1 MSKRIKVISKTLP
14 KIVSTSKMLRKIEP
28 EKVSGALGA
37 KEVFEIDTDRNIGS
51 ISGIALRMEI
61 VEKIKST
68 GGRPSI
74 TFADG
79 EKKIP
84 ISDENW
90 ETLKVMAN
98 FFTESIGS
106 KSKKVT
112 PTHLA
117 SIILDNITAQFRNNP
132 ERLKNELGIK

>member
-1 MSKRIKVISKTLP
+1 MAKRIKVISKTLP

-28 EKVSGALGA
+28 EKVSEALGA
-37 KEVFEIDTDRNIGS
+37 QEVFEIDTDRNIGS

-61 VEKIKST
+61 AEKITST

-74 TFADG
+74 AFADG

-98 FFTESIGS
+98 FLTESIGS

-117 SIILDNITAQFRNNP
+117 SIILDNITSQFRKNP